1 MNTEINFDELRELLE
16 ARNFKALR
24 TRLADMN
31 EVDVAQFLCELAPE
45 DARILFRTLPKQM
58 AADVFSNLES
68 DVQQVILES
77 ATDSELSQIIEE
89 LSVDDAVDMMEELPA
104 NVV

>member
-45 DARILFRTLPKQM
+45 DARQHCHFSRPPYFPAGTSQNPRNQSLPHVRPSSSR
-58 AADVFSNLES
+58 A
-68 DVQQVILES
+68 
-77 ATDSELSQIIEE
+77 
-89 LSVDDAVDMMEELPA
+89 
-104 NVV
+104 

>member
-45 DARILFRTLPKQM
+45 DARILFRARGIAI
-58 AADVFSNLES
+58 AAYFSKPDWHCPWYWAEG
-68 DVQQVILES
+68 
-77 ATDSELSQIIEE
+77 
-89 LSVDDAVDMMEELPA
+89 MERPVGSWRNPTYLF
-104 NVV
+104 